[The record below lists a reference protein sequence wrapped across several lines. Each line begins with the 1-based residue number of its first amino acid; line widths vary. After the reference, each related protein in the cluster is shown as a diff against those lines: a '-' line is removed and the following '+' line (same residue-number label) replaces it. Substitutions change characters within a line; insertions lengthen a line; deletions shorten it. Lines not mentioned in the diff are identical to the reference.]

1 MTDGE
6 IEGAGESRAG
16 RRPTITP
23 LPMGRPRRR
32 EGEAQ
37 FSSWERLFSLT
48 THTLCFNNTASVPGY
63 NLHVTP
69 MSSSYAQ

>member
-1 MTDGE
+1 MERERRGRRE
-6 IEGAGESRAG
+6 PRAG
-16 RRPTITP
+16 QRPTITP
-23 LPMGRPRRR
+23 LSMGRPRRR

-37 FSSWERLFSLT
+37 FSSWERLFLLT
-48 THTLCFNNTASVPGY
+48 THNLCCNNTASVLGY